1 MSVQKKEIESME
13 SEKEHLEI
21 EVSKLTKNL
30 EEVEVQLTELETSFK
45 NAGGISRKEK
55 KQLEDEYSQD

>member
-1 MSVQKKEIESME
+1 MSVQKKKIESME

-45 NAGGISRKEK
+45 KCRRNIQKRKEAT
-55 KQLEDEYSQD
+55 